1 MRCGHCGEPL
11 PADALFCG
19 ECGRAV
25 QAGPTTP
32 RSPRVSMVTPIPPPP
47 PSGPPIPG
55 SPPPPPPP
63 EPPASP
69 TVIVEP
75 IEPARPAPSVDPE
88 PVDPEPVEPAET
100 SGTGTADAGSA
111 PATSFV
117 PRPPPPPPPAMVP
130 AAPASAPTP
139 VPAPAAAAPDPV
151 DDAGDVDDDP
161 TTVSPRRV
169 PPAVSATIVAST
181 GQRFQV
187 GGRVLLGRRPSPAA
201 GEEYDAVL
209 VIVDEGKTVSKT
221 HLELSVDRDR
231 IMVTDLGSGNGTV
244 IETPGEQP
252 VRCVRGVPH
261 PVPRGSR
268 LVLGRQFLMI
278 A

>member
-25 QAGPTTP
+25 QSGPTTP
-32 RSPRVSMVTPIPPPP
+32 RSPRISMVTPIAPPP
-47 PSGPPIPG
+47 PSGPPIAG
-55 SPPPPPPP
+55 SPPPPGPP
-63 EPPASP
+63 EQQGSP

-75 IEPARPAPSVDPE
+75 IEPARPAPMVDP
-88 PVDPEPVEPAET
+88 DPDPVEAAET
-100 SGTGTADAGSA
+100 SGTGIADAGAA
-111 PATSFV
+111 PATAV
-117 PRPPPPPPPAMVP
+117 VPPPPPAAPAPPVVP
-130 AAPASAPTP
+130 AAPEPPLT
-139 VPAPAAAAPDPV
+139 PAAAVRPPVDDPV

-231 IMVTDLGSGNGTV
+231 ITVTDLGSGNGTV
-244 IETPGEQP
+244 IETPGEPP

>member
-32 RSPRVSMVTPIPPPP
+32 RSPRVSMVTPIAPPP

-55 SPPPPPPP
+55 SPPPPRPP
-63 EPPASP
+63 EPSASP

-75 IEPARPAPSVDPE
+75 IEPTRPAPPSDP
-88 PVDPEPVEPAET
+88 DPVEPAET

-117 PRPPPPPPPAMVP
+117 PPPPPAPQAVVP
-130 AAPASAPTP
+130 PEPTLAPPTAPPASVAPAPIE
-139 VPAPAAAAPDPV
+139 DPV